1 MNESFFN
8 EKYVHYG
15 FHNKKICLE
24 FLQWLANR
32 LKFVYKE
39 ENDDV
44 LKNVWNVIYA
54 IKRTDSGVEE
64 KTVERICLHLYPNW
78 ELESDPES
86 EFDVGF
92 TEEERCKTRYFI
104 KQVIETYQCRNS
116 LTSQESLLST

>member
-1 MNESFFN
+1 MNEPFFDKSKVN
-8 EKYVHYG
+8 YG
-15 FHNKKICLE
+15 FYNKQICLQ
-24 FLQWLANR
+24 FLQWLVNR

-39 ENDDV
+39 ENEDV
-44 LKNVWNVIYA
+44 LKNVWNVIAA
-54 IKRTDSGVEE
+54 IERTNNGVPE
-64 KTVERICLHLYPNW
+64 KTVERICLHIYPNW

-92 TEEERCKTRYFI
+92 TEEERCKTRYFV